1 MRNKLSIIFSALV
14 VFALI
19 SSTFVPAQ
27 AAMVS
32 TIDFE
37 GLAEGA
43 IVSNV
48 SYGAGIS
55 GDPVSGSVAV
65 YGSNPFFPNT
75 NAAMIFDS
83 ACPGGCS
90 GQDND
95 LYWPNLGKTLIV
107 SEDMDSSDPDDSDSP
122 FQYFTFD
129 YASFGPGKVTVDSI
143 VFGDVESVEAGGT
156 VKLYGDSVLLATVTI
171 PVSGNNVEATLPI
184 GVAGVDFM
192 RVNLKGSAAIDNIKI
207 IVDEP
212 PPPPPPGEEGCTPG
226 YWKNHPK
233 AWAPTGYTTTM
244 TVEDVFDVPDAFNLD
259 SKTLL
264 QALSFQGGPY
274 KLGAARTLLRIATA
288 AVLNAAH
295 PDVDYPLTAAD
306 IISQVNAALLGTRG
320 QMLTLK
326 DTLDMYNNLGCPIN

>member
-37 GLAEGA
+37 NLAEGA

-48 SYGAGIS
+48 AYGAGIS

-95 LYWPNLGKTLIV
+95 LYWPHSGKTLIV
-107 SEDMDSSDPDDSDSP
+107 REDMDSSDPDDSDSRFSISP
-122 FQYFTFD
+122 LLRKFRTRKSPSA
-129 YASFGPGKVTVDSI
+129 ASFRVMLR
-143 VFGDVESVEAGGT
+143 SVGNW
-156 VKLYGDSVLLATVTI
+156 VPVRLYGDNVLL
-171 PVSGNNVEATLPI
+171 PWPS
-184 GVAGVDFM
+184 
-192 RVNLKGSAAIDNIKI
+192 R
-207 IVDEP
+207 
-212 PPPPPPGEEGCTPG
+212 
-226 YWKNHPK
+226 
-233 AWAPTGYTTTM
+233 
-244 TVEDVFDVPDAFNLD
+244 
-259 SKTLL
+259 
-264 QALSFQGGPY
+264 
-274 KLGAARTLLRIATA
+274 
-288 AVLNAAH
+288 
-295 PDVDYPLTAAD
+295 
-306 IISQVNAALLGTRG
+306 
-320 QMLTLK
+320 
-326 DTLDMYNNLGCPIN
+326 